1 MNKLLTIAFAVA
13 LLTACAAPVSNE
25 RNEKTV
31 FVTMASFPSDM
42 GGLAGADAKCQA
54 EADDPESI
62 VPAGTYLAWLSDGT
76 DSPDTRFTK
85 FSQPYVLPDGTKIAE
100 NYADLTDGSILHPI
114 NVDATGA
121 PVLGAQRFWTGTMT
135 DGKAVQQFVA
145 NVKRN
150 SCNAW
155 NGTTVYRAI
164 ATIGITYEKTGEWT
178 NYRQALC
185 NSQAQPERRLICFQ
199 Q

>member
-1 MNKLLTIAFAVA
+1 MNKLLTMVFAAA
-13 LLTACAAPVSNE
+13 LITACAAPVSNE
-25 RNEKTV
+25 RNEKAV
-31 FVTMASFPSDM
+31 FVTKASFISDM

-62 VPAGTYLAWLSDGT
+62 VPAGTYLPWLSDGT

-85 FSQPYVLPDGTKIAE
+85 SSHPYVLPDGTKIAE
-100 NYADLTDGSILHPI
+100 NYTDLTDGSILHAI

-121 PVLGAQRFWTGTMT
+121 PVLGAQRFWTDTMT

-155 NGTTVYRAI
+155 NGTTAYLAI
-164 ATIGITYEKTGEWT
+164 ATTGITYKKTGEWS
-178 NYRQALC
+178 NYR
-185 NSQAQPERRLICFQ
+185 PEFCKNIGQQKNRLACFQ